1 MSKIKN
7 IVASLI
13 CSDFV
18 GSCLASIYANHI
30 PAWRYGRFTYDC
42 SSENILNSVKASIFW
57 GIYES
62 AEVRFVREYL
72 RSDLDVIELGAS
84 IGVVTT
90 HILRKIGNGNKCI
103 ALEANPNLMETLKSN
118 LEINNN
124 GKNYHI
130 INKAVNY
137 NAEAEINFFLERDN
151 VHSSI
156 NKSTGKFVKVKSA
169 KLSDILELYKI
180 DSYALVCDIEGT
192 EIEILLND
200 NELLLKCEQLIIE
213 LHDTYY
219 QGSKYNVESMVK
231 LITENVGLTN
241 ITNYGTVY
249 YFKK

>member
-1 MSKIKN
+1 MSFIKN
-7 IVASLI
+7 KIATAL

-18 GSCLASIYANHI
+18 GAFLAKFYNNQI
-30 PAWRYGRFTYDC
+30 PSRRYGKFIYDC
-42 SSENILNSVKASIFW
+42 SSDYILDSVKASIFW

-90 HILRKIGNGNKCI
+90 HILRKIRNGNKCI

-118 LEINNN
+118 IEINNN
-124 GKNYHI
+124 ANNYHI
-130 INKAVNY
+130 INKAISY
-137 NAEAEINFFLERDN
+137 NGEDEIKLFLGREN

-156 NKSTGKFVKVKSA
+156 NKSNGEFVKVKSA
-169 KLSDILELYKI
+169 NLADILDEYKI
-180 DSYALVCDIEGT
+180 NSYALVCDIEGT
-192 EIEILLND
+192 EIEILLHD
-200 NELLLKCEQLIIE
+200 HEILLKCEQLIIE

-231 LITENVGLTN
+231 LITENVGFTN
-241 ITNYGTVY
+241 ISNYGTVY